1 MDFTLIIGESV
12 PYIYET
18 GKVLDDLGLVR
29 DNNYLVVYIPPTNKA
44 FVFWVEGRENSGYE
58 VLHYGPLPLLTSITC
73 TGYTGNNLSP
83 PATGVI
89 PPMNYCPSL
98 LPPPPTLIPYP
109 SGDLAQFMFYYE
121 KADKLFQVRMFVRPK
136 WLRTQIQIPPGSNQ
150 NTFNENIVGVGY
162 SGGFGRGYLEYVVF
176 PGLIYSFLW
185 GNDMVY
191 GAFTGLDII
200 YGEYHVSLVTDL
212 DILYEVLTHQLPSA
226 WVVFPVVRVDTTVND
241 KWVKYYGFTGVD
253 VPAPG
258 TQKQQ
263 WINKVRG
270 ELPR

>member
-1 MDFTLIIGESV
+1 M

-18 GKVLDDLGLVR
+18 GKVLDELGLVR

-44 FVFWVEGRENSGYE
+44 FVFWVKGRVNSGYE

-73 TGYTGNNLSP
+73 TGYAGNNLSP

-98 LPPPPTLIPYP
+98 LPPPTKLIPAP
-109 SGDLAQFMFYYE
+109 PGTNLSQFMFYHE
-121 KADKLFQVRMFVRPK
+121 KKEKLFHVRMFVRPR
-136 WLRTQIQIPPGSNQ
+136 WIRTQIQIPPGSSQ
-150 NTFNENIVGVGY
+150 YMFNDYTVGVGY

-176 PGLIYSFLW
+176 PGLIYSFVW

-191 GAFTGLDII
+191 GAFTILDII
-200 YGEYHVSLVTDL
+200 YGEYLVDLVTDP
-212 DILYEVLTHQLPSA
+212 DILYEVLTHQIPSA
-226 WVVFPVVRVDTTVND
+226 WIVFPVTRIETTVNNQ
-241 KWVKYYGFTGVD
+241 WVEYYGFNGVE

-258 TQKQQ
+258 TSKQQ
-263 WINKVRG
+263 WVNKVRG